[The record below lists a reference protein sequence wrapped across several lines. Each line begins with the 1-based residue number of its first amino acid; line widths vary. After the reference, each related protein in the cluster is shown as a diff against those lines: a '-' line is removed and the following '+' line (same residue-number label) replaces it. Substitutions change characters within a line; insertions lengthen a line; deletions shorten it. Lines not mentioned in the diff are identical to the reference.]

1 MIGEKQQF
9 FFIFQVSIFSFFYP
23 ISLNSVGDTSDR
35 FHWFDGLCQDIKIN
49 VRKTYIST
57 KIYGRENSSCSIIF
71 FFVFEICTEE
81 DRHIGNSSER
91 KVVKTVKRRYERWRR
106 KATFCSFLMS
116 SSSSAPFPLLLHFL
130 WELIPGG
137 HIFAHNDVDDDS
149 TSICVCLSFSKPP
162 SPSHQKYFSNDKADE
177 PLSDLLCLTKPR
189 A

>member
-35 FHWFDGLCQDIKIN
+35 HWFDGLCQDIKIN

-57 KIYGRENSSCSIIF
+57 KIYGRKNSSWSIIF

-149 TSICVCLSFSKPP
+149 TSICVSLSFSKPP

-177 PLSDLLCLTKPR
+177 PRSDLLCLTKPR

>member
-35 FHWFDGLCQDIKIN
+35 HWFDGLCQDIKIN

-71 FFVFEICTEE
+71 LCFWNLHKESRE
-81 DRHIGNSSER
+81 RHIGNSSER

-149 TSICVCLSFSKPP
+149 TSICVSLSLFL
-162 SPSHQKYFSNDKADE
+162 NLL
-177 PLSDLLCLTKPR
+177 PLHIKNISVMTRLMNR
-189 A
+189 EVIYSV

>member
-35 FHWFDGLCQDIKIN
+35 HWFDGLCQDIKIN

-71 FFVFEICTEE
+71 SFFEICTEE
-81 DRHIGNSSER
+81 ERHIGNSSER

-149 TSICVCLSFSKPP
+149 TSICVCLSLFL
-162 SPSHQKYFSNDKADE
+162 NLL
-177 PLSDLLCLTKPR
+177 PLHIKNISVMTRLMNRKVIYSV
-189 A
+189 